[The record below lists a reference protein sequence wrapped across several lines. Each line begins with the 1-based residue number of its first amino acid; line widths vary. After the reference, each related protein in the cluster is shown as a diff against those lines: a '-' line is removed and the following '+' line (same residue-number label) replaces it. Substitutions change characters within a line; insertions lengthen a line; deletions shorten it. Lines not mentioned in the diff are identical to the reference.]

1 MGDFNA
7 RSGKKDDFIGL
18 DDNEY
23 TPVDSQYTSDV
34 SRHRNSMDECV
45 NEYGKKLCEFCK
57 NVGLRIMNG
66 RCMGD
71 LKGSFTCY
79 QWNGC
84 STVDYCIAQEDLLQ
98 DLQMF
103 KVHEFKGNLSN
114 HCKIST
120 QLSISAKIKNSRID
134 THPLTK
140 VKWTEEM
147 KMKYKIAIQTT
158 QFLEAVESLSTNV
171 EKEDINTLISELSN
185 LLVGILPRNNKSTEK
200 KKRKSKRQKWYDQ
213 DCRDMKSSLYKLNRS
228 LIKNPYDKEIRE
240 KFFHIRK
247 SYKKLLRYKMKQ
259 YKNEIIEKIDTLKSS
274 NAREFWKL
282 VRELKELDTEKKTKI
297 NSDIIP
303 PEKWFTHFENLLG
316 SQVKS
321 KDSME
326 NIEYEIEKLKNE
338 PYFNELDFS
347 IKESEIKKAIS
358 NLKKGKACGL
368 DNINNEMIK
377 ISQDVCLVTYQKI
390 FNKILNTGIFP
401 SKWSKGYITPIHK
414 AGNASDPNNYRGI
427 MINSCLSKVFTSI
440 INDRLYNYLVENNI
454 INDLQIGFMKN
465 SQTTDH
471 MLILKTLIDKYVTN
485 GKQHLYLCFV
495 DFKKAYDTVW
505 RKGLLYKL
513 LKAGIRGKTF
523 NVIDSMYSKSECCI
537 KLNGPRTDFI
547 DNQVGVKQGE
557 VLSPLLFNLFI
568 NDLVESID
576 DNENTKLNEKEV
588 PCLLY
593 ADDLVLI
600 STSEDDLQRK
610 LNGLDRYCN
619 KWSLEIN
626 TSKTKVMRVTK
637 NGRKS
642 TKSFYLG
649 KKQLD
654 NTDNYKYLG
663 LIFSA
668 SGKFKMAKDN
678 ISDRGMK
685 ALFSLKS
692 AIDREYLSVFTSLKL
707 FDHTVKQVCLY
718 GSEIWSEFEKDT
730 GSLSPYEFIEKWF
743 KKSMIEK
750 VNMSFSKW
758 LLGVHKKTSN
768 LAVMG
773 ELGRYPLFIDT
784 IVRTVSYW
792 ANLQKRRFKKPLLND
807 CLKLSE
813 NLHNNGSTSWISG
826 INKILQVFG
835 VNYYGIQNSMIDI
848 TSLKKN
854 VLFEFEKFWKINI
867 NNGQG
872 KKGNNKLRTYSKFKT
887 NFVLEKYILETPF
900 SL

>member
-1 MGDFNA
+1 MAVLSSPSYLNIGHWNIEGFKSGNESKFNNLEFQAEIRSHDIIGLTETHAGPDDILAIEGYTAYSNSRKKHKKARKFSGGITILIKNEIVDGVEIIKSSPDVIWVHIKGTFFNSKCDIFAGFVYISPQNSITTKEISEKAWEQLEFDTTRFINKGKVMVMGDFNA

-23 TPVDSQYTSDV
+23 TPEDSQYTSDV

-171 EKEDINTLISELSN
+171 EEDINTLINELSN

-274 NAREFWKL
+274 NAGEFWKL

-427 MINSCLSKVFTSI
+427 IINSCLSKVFTSI
-440 INDRLYNYLVENNI
+440 INDRLY
-454 INDLQIGFMKN
+454 K
-465 SQTTDH
+465 
-471 MLILKTLIDKYVTN
+471 
-485 GKQHLYLCFV
+485 
-495 DFKKAYDTVW
+495 
-505 RKGLLYKL
+505 
-513 LKAGIRGKTF
+513 
-523 NVIDSMYSKSECCI
+523 
-537 KLNGPRTDFI
+537 
-547 DNQVGVKQGE
+547 
-557 VLSPLLFNLFI
+557 
-568 NDLVESID
+568 
-576 DNENTKLNEKEV
+576 
-588 PCLLY
+588 
-593 ADDLVLI
+593 
-600 STSEDDLQRK
+600 
-610 LNGLDRYCN
+610 
-619 KWSLEIN
+619 
-626 TSKTKVMRVTK
+626 
-637 NGRKS
+637 
-642 TKSFYLG
+642 
-649 KKQLD
+649 
-654 NTDNYKYLG
+654 
-663 LIFSA
+663 
-668 SGKFKMAKDN
+668 
-678 ISDRGMK
+678 
-685 ALFSLKS
+685 
-692 AIDREYLSVFTSLKL
+692 
-707 FDHTVKQVCLY
+707 
-718 GSEIWSEFEKDT
+718 
-730 GSLSPYEFIEKWF
+730 
-743 KKSMIEK
+743 
-750 VNMSFSKW
+750 
-758 LLGVHKKTSN
+758 
-768 LAVMG
+768 
-773 ELGRYPLFIDT
+773 
-784 IVRTVSYW
+784 
-792 ANLQKRRFKKPLLND
+792 
-807 CLKLSE
+807 
-813 NLHNNGSTSWISG
+813 
-826 INKILQVFG
+826 
-835 VNYYGIQNSMIDI
+835 
-848 TSLKKN
+848 
-854 VLFEFEKFWKINI
+854 
-867 NNGQG
+867 
-872 KKGNNKLRTYSKFKT
+872 
-887 NFVLEKYILETPF
+887 
-900 SL
+900 